1 MDGHEVIGGL
11 CEAGRV
17 VLRQCGVRRRRQGYS
32 LEIPYPARLEP
43 QSGGG
48 FCVRFAGFDETFAGG
63 ETVGDAPCDAIE
75 ALTREARLE
84 AGLAMPGPAPDLSG
98 AASLAPAA
106 RTQSARPIRRAQG
119 EGSPADLGRVLQPSW
134 PAAERPEDPRP
145 GPGLRSLGRAAAALG
160 GRLVLRFE
168 WRRPR
173 RRAAAQRVRSR
184 ARRRAL
190 AEARRSIGSSP

>member
-1 MDGHEVIGGL
+1 MNGHEVIGGL
-11 CEAGRV
+11 REAGWI

-48 FCVRFAGFDETFAGG
+48 FCVRFAGFDEAFTEG

-84 AGLAMPGPAPDLSG
+84 AGLAMPGPAPDLPG
-98 AASLAPAA
+98 AVSLAPDV
-106 RTQSARPIRRAQG
+106 RESVRPIRRARG
-119 EGSPADLGRVLQPSW
+119 ERSPADLGRVLQTPW
-134 PAAERPEDPRP
+134 PAAERPEDP
-145 GPGLRSLGRAAAALG
+145 GLRSPGRAAEALG
-160 GRLVLRFE
+160 RRLVLRFE